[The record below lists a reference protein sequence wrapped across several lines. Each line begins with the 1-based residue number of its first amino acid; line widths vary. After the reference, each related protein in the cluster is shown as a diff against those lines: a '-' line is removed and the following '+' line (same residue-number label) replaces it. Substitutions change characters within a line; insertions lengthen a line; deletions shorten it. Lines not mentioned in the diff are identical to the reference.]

1 MKPLRLE
8 IQGFTVF
15 REKTSVN
22 FEGRSLFAITGS
34 IGAGKSSLLDAMMWA
49 LYGNVPRVGAATQQL
64 TSHGLKSMY
73 VLFEFIV
80 RGDIYRVVRRT
91 PSTNSTRL
99 EKQASDGSWDL
110 VADRSRDVTTN
121 VSELLAMDF
130 QTFTRTVILPQG
142 QFDAFLKSD
151 TKARRDILVK
161 LLGLSMYEKARSI
174 ANKRADQAQDRAR
187 TIETQLEQLEL
198 ASPDDIKKIKD
209 ELNETIQIAE
219 ELKLRRQTL
228 SDLGETFRDTREK
241 ENILNR
247 AVVNCS
253 DAEKIFSET
262 QSNLEM
268 TLKSLSEFE
277 DFLQSTMQKRIQ
289 HQYSPDKHN
298 DLKVQLE
305 TIEKRQFLEIQLNEK
320 RQQLQS
326 LNEKQQDLK
335 KNIAMSEDYLKK
347 NQSSIEFKRKDLQQK
362 NNLVVSIDFDS
373 PTEEISQQLQ
383 KVQRDI
389 QEQKKHLTDYVIE
402 EKQLSEE
409 VTNQKQN
416 VKSAQYDHDR
426 LLSEQKDLEEK
437 RIEKQTE
444 YAQKQKENVIA
455 GLLSEIEDGD
465 LCPVC
470 GQEMSIVQDNL
481 EKESLHNLHE
491 GLEEIN
497 TKTESLQKQFSQSI
511 GVLSVAENQLETAT
525 LNLQM
530 VQSKLDATK
539 ERLGAFGTNV
549 NQIDEMLTFLEEL
562 TVNIGEIS
570 NLEKE
575 SRNHEIELEKF
586 NLQLSAETGF
596 SVIEEQINDLL
607 QQMDAIV
614 SKPIKISESELKKA
628 IDEYAQLFTEY
639 EKLTSDIA
647 AYELKI
653 NENKIKADTL
663 NNEVKRHEKIV
674 QSAGNVALKAEQE
687 FNVLN
692 EDLKQQW
699 IVAIEHEEPDFE
711 KLRRIMESHQHEEN
725 EKNALVGSFEAQLQQ
740 AQSQRESAIRMHQEV
755 TDNKVKGNLHK
766 TLATELQSSK
776 FIEFVQQEAMNSLA
790 SDTSSWLDRFTN
802 GRYELTVESGDFS
815 VVDRLNGD
823 EKRSVKTLS
832 GGESFLTSLA
842 LALSLSEH
850 LPELSGLG
858 GGMSLESLFLDEG
871 FGTLDVESLD
881 LAVQGLETLAGGSR
895 LVGVI
900 SHVGE
905 LGERIPDRIEVIKNG
920 NLSYISE

>member
-99 EKQASDGSWDL
+99 EKQTSDGSWDL

-121 VSELLAMDF
+121 ISELLAMDF

-161 LLGLSMYEKARSI
+161 LLGLSMYEKARTI

-219 ELKLRRQTL
+219 ELKQRRQTL

-247 AVVNCS
+247 AVVSCS

-277 DFLQSTMQKRIQ
+277 DFLQSIMQKIIK
-289 HQYSPDKHN
+289 HQYSSDKHN

-305 TIEKRQFLEIQLNEK
+305 TIEKRQSLETQLNEK

-326 LNEKQQDLK
+326 LYEKQQDLK
-335 KNIAMSEDYLKK
+335 NNIAISEDYLKK
-347 NQSSIEFKRKDLQQK
+347 NQNSIELKRKGLQQD
-362 NNLVVSIDFDS
+362 NNLVGSINFDN
-373 PTEEISQQLQ
+373 PVEEINQQLQ

-389 QEQKKHLTDYVIE
+389 QEQKRQLTDYFIE

-416 VKSAQYDHDR
+416 VKNAQNEHDL

-437 RIEKQTE
+437 RIKKQTE

-455 GLLSEIEDGD
+455 GLLSEIEEGD

-470 GQEMSIVQDNL
+470 GQEMSIVQENL

-497 TKTESLQKQFSQSI
+497 TKNESLQKQLSRSI
-511 GVLSVAENQLETAT
+511 SVLSVAGNQLETAT
-525 LNLQM
+525 VNLQM
-530 VQSKLDATK
+530 VQSKLDSTK
-539 ERLGAFGTNV
+539 EHLGTFGTSV
-549 NQIDEMLTFLEEL
+549 NQIDEMLIFLEEL

-575 SRNHEIELEKF
+575 SRNYEIELEKF

-607 QQMDAIV
+607 RQIDAIV
-614 SKPIKISESELKKA
+614 TNPINISESELKKA
-628 IDEYAQLFTEY
+628 IDEYDQLFTEY
-639 EKLTSDIA
+639 EKLTSDVSL
-647 AYELKI
+647 YELKI
-653 NENKIKADTL
+653 NENKVKADTL

-674 QSAGNVALKAEQE
+674 QAAENVVLKAEQE

-699 IVAIEHEEPDFE
+699 IVAIEHEVPDFE
-711 KLRRIMESHQHEEN
+711 KLRRIMQAHQHEEN
-725 EKNALVGSFEAQLQQ
+725 EKNALVGSFETQLQQ
-740 AQSQRESAIRMHQEV
+740 AQNQRESAIRMHQEIA
-755 TDNKVKGNLHK
+755 DNKVKGDLHK

-815 VVDRLNGD
+815 VIDRLNGD

>member
-110 VADRSRDVTTN
+110 VADRSRDVTSN
-121 VSELLAMDF
+121 ISELLAMDF

-219 ELKLRRQTL
+219 ELKQRRQTL

-305 TIEKRQFLEIQLNEK
+305 TMEKRQFLETQLNEK

-347 NQSSIEFKRKDLQQK
+347 NQSSIEFKRKGLKQK

-373 PTEEISQQLQ
+373 PAEEISPQLQ

-389 QEQKKHLTDYVIE
+389 QEQKKHL
-402 EKQLSEE
+402 
-409 VTNQKQN
+409 
-416 VKSAQYDHDR
+416 
-426 LLSEQKDLEEK
+426 
-437 RIEKQTE
+437 
-444 YAQKQKENVIA
+444 
-455 GLLSEIEDGD
+455 
-465 LCPVC
+465 
-470 GQEMSIVQDNL
+470 
-481 EKESLHNLHE
+481 
-491 GLEEIN
+491 
-497 TKTESLQKQFSQSI
+497 
-511 GVLSVAENQLETAT
+511 
-525 LNLQM
+525 
-530 VQSKLDATK
+530 
-539 ERLGAFGTNV
+539 
-549 NQIDEMLTFLEEL
+549 
-562 TVNIGEIS
+562 
-570 NLEKE
+570 
-575 SRNHEIELEKF
+575 
-586 NLQLSAETGF
+586 
-596 SVIEEQINDLL
+596 
-607 QQMDAIV
+607 
-614 SKPIKISESELKKA
+614 
-628 IDEYAQLFTEY
+628 
-639 EKLTSDIA
+639 
-647 AYELKI
+647 
-653 NENKIKADTL
+653 
-663 NNEVKRHEKIV
+663 
-674 QSAGNVALKAEQE
+674 
-687 FNVLN
+687 
-692 EDLKQQW
+692 
-699 IVAIEHEEPDFE
+699 PD
-711 KLRRIMESHQHEEN
+711 
-725 EKNALVGSFEAQLQQ
+725 
-740 AQSQRESAIRMHQEV
+740 
-755 TDNKVKGNLHK
+755 
-766 TLATELQSSK
+766 
-776 FIEFVQQEAMNSLA
+776 
-790 SDTSSWLDRFTN
+790 
-802 GRYELTVESGDFS
+802 
-815 VVDRLNGD
+815 
-823 EKRSVKTLS
+823 
-832 GGESFLTSLA
+832 
-842 LALSLSEH
+842 
-850 LPELSGLG
+850 
-858 GGMSLESLFLDEG
+858 
-871 FGTLDVESLD
+871 
-881 LAVQGLETLAGGSR
+881 
-895 LVGVI
+895 
-900 SHVGE
+900 
-905 LGERIPDRIEVIKNG
+905 
-920 NLSYISE
+920 